1 MCPYRRCSCD
11 RQHVP
16 RRRARIGGLCGFPSA
31 VERVPAKY
39 QKTGRCANV
48 RECPA
53 ELQRRSRS
61 VCGRL
66 SAEGEA
72 AIGERASRRKG
83 LALFCASPSTSAH
96 SAGSF
101 RR

>member
-1 MCPYRRCSCD
+1 MRPRRRCSYN
-11 RQHVP
+11 RQRVP
-16 RRRARIGGLCGFPSA
+16 RRRARVGGLCGFRGT

-39 QKTGRCANV
+39 QKTGRCAAV

-72 AIGERASRRKG
+72 ASGRGRRKG
-83 LALFCASPSTSAH
+83 LALFCASPSTSAR

-101 RR
+101 GR